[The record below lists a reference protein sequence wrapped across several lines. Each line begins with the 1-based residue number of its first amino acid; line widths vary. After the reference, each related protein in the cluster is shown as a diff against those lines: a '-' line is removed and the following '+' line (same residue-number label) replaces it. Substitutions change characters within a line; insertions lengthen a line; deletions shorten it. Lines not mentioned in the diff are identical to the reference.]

1 MYKYIELGFIKRKD
15 LFSLIGDWLLVVFQV
30 TCHFYFNFLRPY
42 RWVHAEILNV
52 KMKICKSFSLLKH
65 EPRILALKDTLSQR
79 SYMVQRRENLGC
91 ASSTSQK
98 IYVTR
103 SPF

>member
-1 MYKYIELGFIKRKD
+1 MYKFTELGFIKKKD
-15 LFSLIGDWLLVVFQV
+15 LFSLIDDWLLVVFQV

-42 RWVHAEILNV
+42 RWVHAEILSV
-52 KMKICKSFSLLKH
+52 KMKICKSLSLLKH
-65 EPRILALKDTLSQR
+65 EPRILALEDTLSQR
-79 SYMVQRRENLGC
+79 SYTLQRRENFCC